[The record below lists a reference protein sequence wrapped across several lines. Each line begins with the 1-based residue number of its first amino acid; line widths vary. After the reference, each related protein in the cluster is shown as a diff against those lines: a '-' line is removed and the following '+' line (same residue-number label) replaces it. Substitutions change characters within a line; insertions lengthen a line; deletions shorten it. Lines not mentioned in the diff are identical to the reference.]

1 MSGTLART
9 ASEYLQCSFRGV
21 PFAVIGSGGSN
32 GRRQAEHSYPGRD
45 SVWVEDLGMKG
56 RRYRILGFVVGDLA
70 YVQRDALV
78 AVIERPGNGLLVHP
92 SIGAIQAACTRFEW
106 RERDGR
112 LNVVDLEFEFVE
124 QKNLLS
130 TLIVTALHAA
140 VAVARIALSSAS
152 SSSYSSRTSSAFA
165 TGGSA
170 IAAARSVAAGW
181 GQGALS
187 AIGSSEAMQS
197 AASVLPGNNG
207 RYASGAGAETN
218 ATATEDSVLA
228 ALSASRSSI
237 EEDAEAIIGLTTAA
251 GISSAVQALTEAL
264 REAIADPAVQISL
277 LWPLASCSVDV
288 IDSSAP
294 IGAALAMAQTETAA
308 LCRRAA
314 LASIAQACSD
324 WNPASSEDAE
334 AMCSGVVALFEAEE
348 LVAADAQDDTSWTA
362 LKALRVQV
370 SQDLMKRAAKLPD
383 IVTIERNAPLPAL
396 TLAQQ
401 LYADGTR
408 SDGLVSRANPVHPAF
423 MPTEFEALSS

>member
-9 ASEYLQCSFRGV
+9 AAEYLQCSFRGV
-21 PFAVIGSGGSN
+21 PFAVMGNGGSS
-32 GRRQAEHSYPGRD
+32 GRKQAEHGYPGR
-45 SVWVEDLGMKG
+45 SGVWVEDIGKKA
-56 RRYRILGFVVGDLA
+56 RRYRILGFVSGDLA

-78 AVIERPGNGLLVHP
+78 IASEQAGSGLLVHP
-92 SIGAIQAACTRFEW
+92 SIGAIKAACTRFEW

-181 GQGALS
+181 GDGAVL

-207 RYASGAGAETN
+207 RYASGAGAETD

-228 ALSASRSSI
+228 ALSASRASI
-237 EEDAEAIIGLTTAA
+237 DEDAATIIGLTTAA
-251 GISSAVQALTEAL
+251 EISSAVQALTEAL
-264 REAIADPAVQISL
+264 REAIADPGVQISL

-288 IDSSAP
+288 INSAAP
-294 IGAALAMAQTETAA
+294 IGAALATAQTETAA

-324 WNPASSEDAE
+324 WRPPSSEEAE
-334 AMCSGVVALFEAEE
+334 AMCGRVVALFEAEE
-348 LVAADAQDDTSWTA
+348 LVAADAQDDTSWAA
-362 LKALRVQV
+362 LKALKVQV

>member
-9 ASEYLQCSFRGV
+9 AAEYLQCSFRGV
-21 PFAVIGSGGSN
+21 PFAVIGSGGSS
-32 GRRQAEHSYPGRD
+32 GRKQAEHGYPGRAG
-45 SVWVEDLGMKG
+45 VWVEDLGKKA

-78 AVIERPGNGLLVHP
+78 AVVERPGNGLLVHP

-130 TLIVTALHAA
+130 TLIVTSLHAA

-170 IAAARSVAAGW
+170 IAAARSVATGW
-181 GQGALS
+181 GEGAVS

-207 RYASGAGAETN
+207 RYASGAGAETD

-228 ALSASRSSI
+228 ALSASRGAI
-237 EEDAEAIIGLTTAA
+237 EEDAEAIIGFTTAA
-251 GISSAVQALTEAL
+251 GISLAVQALTEAL
-264 REAIADPAVQISL
+264 REAIADPGVQISL

-288 IDSSAP
+288 ISSSAP
-294 IGAALAMAQTETAA
+294 IGAALATAQTETAA

-324 WNPASSEDAE
+324 WSPASSEDAE
-334 AMCSGVVALFEAEE
+334 AMCSRVVALFEAEE
-348 LVAADAQDDTSWTA
+348 LIAADAQDDASWAA

-383 IVTIERNAPLPAL
+383 IVTIQRNAPLPAL

-408 SDGLVSRANPVHPAF
+408 SDDLVNRADPVHPAF